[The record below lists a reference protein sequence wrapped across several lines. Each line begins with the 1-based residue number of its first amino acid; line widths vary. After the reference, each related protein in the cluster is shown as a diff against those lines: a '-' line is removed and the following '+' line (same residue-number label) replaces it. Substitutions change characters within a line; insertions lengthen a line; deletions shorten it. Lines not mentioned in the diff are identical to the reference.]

1 MAAFGPHIDDPV
13 GVANDVEVVL
23 DDNDGV
29 ASIDQAVHNGE
40 HTPDVREMQTGGG
53 LVQDVDAAP
62 FVEIAGKFD
71 ALALTA

>member
-1 MAAFGPHIDDPV
+1 
-13 GVANDVEVVL
+13 
-23 DDNDGV
+23 
-29 ASIDQAVHNGE
+29 
-40 HTPDVREMQTGGG
+40 MQTGGG